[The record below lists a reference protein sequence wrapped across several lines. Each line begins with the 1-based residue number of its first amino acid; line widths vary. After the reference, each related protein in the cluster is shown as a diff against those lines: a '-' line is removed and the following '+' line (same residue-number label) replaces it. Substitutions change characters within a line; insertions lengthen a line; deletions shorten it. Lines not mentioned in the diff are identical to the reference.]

1 MGKREQYEPHE
12 ILTEQM
18 AENLYIQ
25 FNTHLLSNY
34 YVLGSLLCLVKLVN
48 FFKVEE
54 GEDILYGSVWQK

>member
-1 MGKREQYEPHE
+1 MGKTEQYEPRK

-18 AENLYIQ
+18 TENLYIQ

-48 FFKVEE
+48 
-54 GEDILYGSVWQK
+54 